1 MTTNNSTN
9 YVPVQYNTIIGGSS
23 GSIQNIAP
31 SSTSGYVLATNG
43 AAANCSFQEI
53 PVGFAIN
60 VQIFTSSGTYTP
72 STGLLYADIFA
83 VGGGGGGAGCA
94 AGAAAT
100 VGTAGGG
107 SCGTTGRLIASAAS
121 IGVSQVVTIPAG
133 GAGGSAG
140 QNNGSS
146 GGTTSLGSLLVAN
159 GGQPGLAIAVGAS
172 VYRNSGSGT
181 AISGTGDIQ
190 FSNRSGNAGTA
201 LYLSS
206 GVQYAIAGAA
216 SGGTIFGGAPM
227 QVGTA
232 TNGVSLAGIAGLN
245 PGSGGGGAC
254 SASNGSAQAGGTGS
268 SGLIIITEYLAV

>member
-9 YVPVQYNTIIGGSS
+9 YVPVQYNTVVGGSS
-23 GSIQNIAP
+23 GSIQNITP

-43 AAANCSFQEI
+43 SAANCSFQEV

-60 VQIFTSSGTYTP
+60 VQKFTSSGTYTP
-72 STGLLYADIFA
+72 STGLVYADVFA
-83 VGGGGGGAGCA
+83 VGGGGGGSGCA
-94 AGAAAT
+94 AGEAAT
-100 VGTAGGG
+100 VGTGGAG
-107 SCGTTGRLIASAAS
+107 SCGTTGRLIVSAAS
-121 IGVSQVVTIPAG
+121 IGASQVVTIPAG

-159 GGQPGLAIAVGAS
+159 GGQPGLAIAVAAT
-172 VYRNSGSGT
+172 VYRGSGSGT
-181 AISGTGDIQ
+181 AVSGTGDVQ
-190 FSNRSGNAGTA
+190 FSNRSGNAGSA

-206 GVQYAIAGAA
+206 GVQYAIGGGA

-227 QVGTA
+227 QVGSA
-232 TNGVSLAGIAGLN
+232 TDGVSLAGIAGLN
-245 PGSGGGGAC
+245 PGAGGGGAC
-254 SASNGSAQAGGTGS
+254 SCTNGSAQAGGTGG